1 MTLALG
7 IVLSMFTSLVISRLL
22 VNALYAVG
30 FKAEVLWQTEKKK
43 RLILWEN
50 GKSSSISIILILLA
64 PVGMGILQ
72 QKMEK
77 LELQSGLYGWN
88 FHECDF

>member
-30 FKAEVLWQTEKKK
+30 FKAEKFYGRQKERKAIDFVGKTE
-43 RLILWEN
+43 N
-50 GKSSSISIILILLA
+50 LLHDFYYFDSA
-64 PVGMGILQ
+64 GALVMGIFQ
-72 QKMEK
+72 QKYWKSPEI
-77 LELQSGLYGWN
+77 QSGFMGATSTQ
-88 FHECDF
+88 